1 MERKLGLKIGS
12 GMVLFFILL
21 MVLMI
26 AVESYEEVPRNR
38 ESRKKEIYLFDET
51 TLEILNATQKAFPEY
66 ELKKEKER
74 HLAKFLEGKDIIM
87 AYDIQALPLVDEKRG
102 PYFYPLYED
111 IVVIATDKK
120 QVYDKITDWKDLTYQ
135 DYIVNVPNLE
145 PTQRY
150 IWQAVSYGL
159 KGTLEKEAAQ
169 DYFSTLYQ
177 QRKLNWD
184 NWLAPVH
191 LTLHSTYVHS
201 LWQRREL
208 DIIYPEGGTISF
220 QVGFL
225 SHQELPQKQLE
236 ELRKA
241 YRERGYLPLHYSAEN
256 LRIHNQKI
264 LPSVEVM
271 KDLINYGEINT
282 RLTRKVKQNMKYA
295 PINGI
300 EHHAAA
306 LILII
311 VIIFGVSIVHKTVIH
326 LGVKKGMTFTAA
338 LLICWIVVGVFK
350 YSFYG
355 SAVYLRALWYS
366 YYIFILMLPPTG
378 LYIANNINQ
387 FDKSLFPQWLKAA
400 WVISAVLLIMVLTND
415 FHQFVF
421 RFLVSDKNLWHKFY
435 SRNWGYYL
443 VAFWMVFTQ
452 IGAWIYLLKK
462 SWNSPRRKIGI
473 LPVAVIVLGIIYSLF
488 YNLQVPFF
496 RNISLALG
504 MSSIVT
510 MFWAAALKSG
520 LIPSNHD
527 YQNLFENSQLDMQIL
542 DEKGKLCF
550 SSAGSDWQNTVFQ
563 APQNK
568 EYPFFVPEEDSLIWS
583 TSISGGT
590 IVSKENIQKL
600 TALKKDLENVTKE
613 LEDENSIL
621 SKKEQV
627 KSRLIFI
634 KEQNNLTEEVN
645 LVVEDK
651 IQKMQNLIGE
661 MKERPQEQKKDL
673 IELQRL
679 AIYCKRRCELFIKS
693 KQKEN
698 CEDLEMNRLMDEV
711 NALYSKDFRFFNT
724 IHDDLTYSMAVQIY
738 EFHHLVCEL
747 LSHEDIR
754 TMTARLL
761 KEKQDICLS
770 YLLEEKEEQIEKRIR
785 QIPQIIPFVSFKNLG
800 DAYSMSL
807 CLREG
812 EYYGRIV

>member
-51 TLEILNATQKAFPEY
+51 TLEILNATQKVFPEY

-87 AYDIQALPLVDEKRG
+87 AYDIQALPLVDEKTG

-135 DYIVNVPNLE
+135 DYLVNIPNLE
-145 PTQRY
+145 PPQRY

-159 KGTLEKEAAQ
+159 RGKLEKEAAEN
-169 DYFSTLYQ
+169 YFSTLFQ
-177 QRKLNWD
+177 QKKLYWD
-184 NWLAPVH
+184 NWLAPIH

-201 LWQRREL
+201 LWQKREL
-208 DIIYPEGGTISF
+208 DIIYPTGGTISF

-225 SHQELPQKQLE
+225 SHNELSQKRME
-236 ELRKA
+236 ELRRA
-241 YRERGYLPLHYSAEN
+241 YQERGYLPLNYSAQN
-256 LRIHNQKI
+256 LRIHNQNI
-264 LPSVEVM
+264 LSSAEAM
-271 KDLINYGEINT
+271 EDLINYGEINT
-282 RLTRKVKQNMKYA
+282 RLIRRVKQNMKYA

-300 EHHAAA
+300 EHHIAA
-306 LILII
+306 LFLIV
-311 VIIFGVSIVHKTVIH
+311 VIIFGISVVNKTVLH
-326 LGVKKGMTFTAA
+326 LGIKKGMTFTGT
-338 LLICWIVVGVFK
+338 LLIGWVVVGVFK

-355 SAVYLRALWYS
+355 SAIYLRALWYS

-387 FDKSLFPQWLKAA
+387 FDKSLFPNWLKAA
-400 WVISAVLLIMVLTND
+400 WGLSAVLLLMVLTND

-443 VAFWMVFTQ
+443 VAFWMIFTQ

-462 SWNSPRRKIGI
+462 SWNSPRRRIAI

-527 YQNLFENSQLDMQIL
+527 YQVLFENSQLDMQIL
-542 DEKGKLCF
+542 DAKGNLCF
-550 SSAGSDWQNTVFQ
+550 SSAGSVWQNTVFQ

-679 AIYCKRRCELFIKS
+679 AIYCKRRCELLIKS

-698 CEDLEMNRLMDEV
+698 CEEVEINRLMDEV
-711 NALYSKDFRFFNT
+711 NALYSKDFRFFNA
-724 IHDDLTYSMAVQIY
+724 IQDDLTYSLAVRLY
-738 EFHHLVCEL
+738 EFHHLFCEIMAQ
-747 LSHEDIR
+747 EDIS

-761 KEKQDICLS
+761 KEKEEIYFI
-770 YLLEEKEEQIEKRIR
+770 YLLEEKEEEIEKRIR
-785 QIPQIIPFVSFKNLG
+785 QTPKIMSAATFKNLG
-800 DAYSMSL
+800 DAYSVSI
-807 CLREG
+807 CLKEG
-812 EYYGRIV
+812 EGYGRIV